1 MKRVIAGLCLV
12 GLFVGSIG
20 CGSDTKDEKQ
30 PKASGAP
37 DPKIKGPAAPGTGG
51 AKPGAGVD

>member
-12 GLFVGSIG
+12 GLVVGSIG
-20 CGSDTKDEKQ
+20 CGSDKKDKE
-30 PKASGAP
+30 PKASGTP
-37 DPKIKGPAAPGTGG
+37 DAKIKGPAAPGAGG